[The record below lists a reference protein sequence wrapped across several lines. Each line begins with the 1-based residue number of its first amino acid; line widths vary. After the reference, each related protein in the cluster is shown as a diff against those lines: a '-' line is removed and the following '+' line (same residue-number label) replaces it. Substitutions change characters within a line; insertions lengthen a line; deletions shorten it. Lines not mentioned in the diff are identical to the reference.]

1 MGAMI
6 SVARPFAVILMGVSG
21 SGKTA
26 VGERLAERL
35 RVPFFEGDDFHPKA
49 NVEKMSSGV
58 PLDDDD
64 RWPWLDA
71 IAAAI
76 KKSTEP
82 VLIVSCSALKRA
94 YRERLSAGTGRSL
107 VFVFLDAS
115 RETLAARLEGRHHHF
130 MPAAL
135 LDSQLR
141 TLEGPA
147 PGENAIRVSVE
158 PPLDEVV
165 DSVASALAE
174 VASRR

>member
-1 MGAMI
+1 MTA
-6 SVARPFAVILMGVSG
+6 VAPPFAIVLMGVSG

-26 VGERLAERL
+26 VGERLAASL
-35 RVPFFEGDDFHPKA
+35 GAPFLEGDDFHPKA

-76 KKSTEP
+76 KTSVEP
-82 VLIVSCSALKRA
+82 ILVVSCSALKKS
-94 YRERLSAGTGRSL
+94 YRERLVAAAARPL

-115 RETLAARLEGRHHHF
+115 RETLAARLEGRRDHF
-130 MPAAL
+130 MPASL

-141 TLEGPA
+141 ALEGPTA
-147 PGENAIRVSVE
+147 GEIAVRVSVE

-165 DSVASALAE
+165 ANVVAGLAK
-174 VASRR
+174 VTTRR

>member
-1 MGAMI
+1 MTRIA
-6 SVARPFAVILMGVSG
+6 SPLAVNLMGVSG

-26 VGERLAERL
+26 VGERLAKEL
-35 RVPFFEGDDFHPKA
+35 GVPFFEGDDFHPKA

-71 IAAAI
+71 ISAAI
-76 KKSTEP
+76 RKSTEP
-82 VLIVSCSALKRA
+82 VVIVSCSALKKS
-94 YRERLSAGTGRSL
+94 YRERLSAGAGRPL

-130 MPAAL
+130 MPASL
-135 LDSQLR
+135 LDSQLG
-141 TLEGPA
+141 TLEGPS
-147 PGENAIRVSVE
+147 PGENAIRISVE

-165 DSVASALAE
+165 ENVASALAE
-174 VASRR
+174 VTTSQ